1 MPSLFILA
9 GANGSGKTTFYFSA
23 KENNFISSAIPFV
36 NVDMIAKEEL
46 GGYSAE
52 NFERANMIYRER
64 VGGYIENMQDFMI
77 ESNLAK
83 QTDFDWLEKMK
94 QKGYDIILFL
104 LGTSNIEINIKR
116 VERRVKEGGHHVP
129 ENIIRDRYD
138 MGMLYLRTKFHLF
151 KEAYLI
157 DNSNE
162 TKLIAVIK
170 DGKLEYKEKLIPLWV
185 SRLLFLQQ
193 KIADKKSK

>member
-23 KENNFISSAIPFV
+23 KLNKFIDATVAFV
-36 NVDMIAKEEL
+36 NVDMIAREEL
-46 GGYSAE
+46 GGYSSE
-52 NFERANMIYRER
+52 NFESANLIYRER
-64 VGGYIENMQDFMI
+64 VGGYIDKMEDFMI
-77 ESNLAK
+77 ESNLSK

-94 QKGYDIILFL
+94 QKGYELILLL
-104 LGTSNIEINIKR
+104 LGTSDVEINIKR
-116 VERRVKEGGHHVP
+116 VEKRVVEGGHHVP
-129 ENIIRDRYD
+129 ENIVRDRYD
-138 MGMLYLRTKFHLF
+138 MGMLYMRTKFHLF

-170 DGKLEYKEKLIPLWV
+170 NNQVEYAEKIIPLWV
-185 SRLLFLQQ
+185 SRLLYLQHV
-193 KIADKKSK
+193 INEKKST